1 MSNSEN
7 GKNSFLKVVK
17 ENPAKIFLWVYP
29 YVLVIGLGIGL
40 FYIGKLNTIERKTIP
55 PPLPEQQAVPTDLK
69 LEMPSTVPK
78 ADVSALAQPSD
89 SMVALGKKLFS
100 TTCVSCHGDDGKGDG
115 MAAKGLNPSPRNFTS
130 KEGWINSPKLSGI
143 YQTLSEGIN
152 GSAMVAF
159 SNFSPKEKFALAQ
172 YIRSN
177 FVPDPPK
184 DTKED
189 LQDLE
194 DTYHLSEGQK
204 NSGQIP
210 IEDAMVLVEQDAQ
223 PRYQKINNVI
233 KVIDGDAAKTN
244 LEGAKIF
251 EKVTKDKVRALTVL
265 SGTDEWH
272 NNEKKFIDLVVNELS
287 ENGFNDNVHDLSSSE
302 WNSLYDYM
310 GKFF

>member
-7 GKNSFLKVVK
+7 EKNSFLKVVK
-17 ENPAKIFLWVYP
+17 ENPAKVFGWVYP
-29 YVLVIGLGIGL
+29 YILVIGLGIGL

-55 PPLPEQQAVPTDLK
+55 PPLPDQQAVPTDLK
-69 LEMPSTVPK
+69 LEMPSTIPK

-100 TTCVSCHGDDGKGDG
+100 TTCVSCHGEDGKGDG
-115 MAAKGLNPSPRNFTS
+115 MAAKGLNPAPRNFTS
-130 KEGWINSPKLSGI
+130 KEGWVNGPKLSGI
-143 YQTLSEGIN
+143 YKTLSEGVT

-159 SNFSPKEKFALAQ
+159 SNFPPKEKFALAQ
-172 YIRSN
+172 YIRSS

-184 DTKED
+184 DSKEE

-204 NSGQIP
+204 NPGQIP

-223 PRYQKINNVI
+223 PRYQKIINVI
-233 KVIDGDAAKTN
+233 KVIDGDAANTN

-251 EKVTKDKVRALTVL
+251 EKVASDKVRALTVL

-272 NNEKKFIDLVVNELS
+272 NSEKKFIDLVVNELS

-302 WNSLYDYM
+302 WNSFYDYM